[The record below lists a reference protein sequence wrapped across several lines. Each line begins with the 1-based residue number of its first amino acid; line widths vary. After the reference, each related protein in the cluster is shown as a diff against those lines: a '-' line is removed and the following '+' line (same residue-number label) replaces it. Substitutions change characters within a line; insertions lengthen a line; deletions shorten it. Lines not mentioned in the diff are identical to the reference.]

1 MSLFEKY
8 ACLYEDEALT
18 AEDRVEVG
26 EFVAGVIKCAMAKDK
41 AGLND
46 LFDRHFAYADDET
59 IEKIGRYVT
68 HFSFYGEPTV
78 KDAIEEWM
86 GKEAGEVLEKIA
98 GLPYKGNPNIMIHNQ
113 GLPSWA
119 GAPGGGPVGSGVLQ
133 SILGSLKGAGGW
145 LKGKIPSLPSTDTS
159 ARLMGLTAVSAIV
172 LPLVASGIRSIVEK
186 FELGSSMRQIL
197 KEHPELRNDPNVPHY
212 FQMLSSFSPSVATNP
227 LLAGNLLKK
236 FHETGPSFVQP
247 GTLKEL
253 VEIQTGAQKLTEP
266 ARQQLGALADVL
278 LKARPHTDKD
288 KD

>member
-18 AEDRVEVG
+18 AEDRIEVG

-46 LFDRHFAYADDET
+46 LFDRHFAYADAET

-98 GLPYKGNPNIMIHNQ
+98 FDLNPAGPGSWSPSGSPAAKAGLLK
-113 GLPSWA
+113 
-119 GAPGGGPVGSGVLQ
+119 
-133 SILGSLKGAGGW
+133 SILGGLKGTGGW
-145 LKGKIPSLPSTDTS
+145 LKGKIPSLPSADKANS
-159 ARLMGLTAVSAIV
+159 LMALTAVSAVAIPLIV
-172 LPLVASGIRSIVEK
+172 SGIRSVVEK
-186 FELGSSMRQIL
+186 FELRSSLKQIL

>member
-98 GLPYKGNPNIMIHNQ
+98 VTPFVQPMGNPRP
-113 GLPSWA
+113 GAWR
-119 GAPGGGPVGSGVLQ
+119 APGATKTVMDLMGRLSGG
-133 SILGSLKGAGGW
+133 LKGAGGW
-145 LKGKIPSLPSTDTS
+145 LKGNMPGLPSTDTA

>member
-41 AGLND
+41 ARLDD
-46 LFDRHFAYADDET
+46 LFNRHFAYADDET
-59 IEKIGRYVT
+59 IEKIGRYIT
-68 HFSFYGEPTV
+68 HFSFYGEPPV
-78 KDAIEEWM
+78 KGAIEEWM
-86 GKEAGEVLEKIA
+86 GKEAGEVLEKVA
-98 GLPYKGNPNIMIHNQ
+98 FDFNPP
-113 GLPSWA
+113 GPSSGPWR
-119 GAPGGGPVGSGVLQ
+119 APGAAKSIMGLLGNIGGG
-133 SILGSLKGAGGW
+133 LKGAGGW
-145 LKGKIPSLPSTDTS
+145 LKGKVPSLPSAEKANS
-159 ARLMGLTAVSAIV
+159 LMALTAVSAVAIPLIV
-172 LPLVASGIRSIVEK
+172 SGIRSIVEK
-186 FELGSSMRQIL
+186 FELRSSMRQIL

-253 VEIQTGAQKLTEP
+253 VDIQGGAQKLTDP
-266 ARQQLGALADVL
+266 LRQDLGQFASVL
-278 LKARPHTDKD
+278 LAARPKPPGKGDKD
-288 KD
+288 